1 MVAKTETEVSNKLDT
16 FKLVIAVMIL
26 LAGIGGFYYYADVSL
41 LYRVLGLVAVVII
54 AAGIA
59 LTTST
64 GHAILSFG
72 RESRAEVRKVV
83 WPTRQETVQT
93 TLMVVVAVIILGIFL
108 WLIDMML
115 LNAVHMLTGQ
125 GG

>member
-1 MVAKTETEVSNKLDT
+1 MVAKTETEVSNKLDI
-16 FKLVIAVMIL
+16 FKLVIAVAAL
-26 LAGIGGFYYYADVSL
+26 LVGIAGFYYYADASL
-41 LYRVLGLVAVVII
+41 LYRVLGLVAMVIV

-59 LTTST
+59 LTTTT
-64 GHAILSFG
+64 GQAIVSFG
-72 RESRAEVRKVV
+72 REARAEVRKVV
-83 WPTRQETVQT
+83 WPTRQETIQT

-115 LNAVHMLTGQ
+115 LNAVQMLTGQ

>member
-1 MVAKTETEVSNKLDT
+1 MVAKTETEVSNKMDT
-16 FKLVIAVMIL
+16 FKLVMAIAIL
-26 LAGIGGFYYYADVSL
+26 LAGIAGFYYYAEHSL
-41 LYRVLGLVAVVII
+41 LYRVLGLVGLVIV

-59 LTTST
+59 FTTST

-72 RESRAEVRKVV
+72 REARTEVRKVV

-115 LNAVHMLTGQ
+115 LNAVQMLTGR

>member
-1 MVAKTETEVSNKLDT
+1 MVAKTETEVSNKMDT
-16 FKLVIAVMIL
+16 FKLVMAIAIL
-26 LAGIGGFYYYADVSL
+26 LGGIAGFYYYAEESL
-41 LYRVLGLVAVVII
+41 LYRVLGLVGLVIV

-59 LTTST
+59 FTTST

-72 RESRAEVRKVV
+72 REARTEVRKIV

-115 LNAVHMLTGQ
+115 LNAVQMLTGR

>member
-16 FKLVIAVMIL
+16 FKLVIAIVIL
-26 LAGIGGFYYYADVSL
+26 LAGIGGFYYYVDESL
-41 LYRVLGLVAVVII
+41 LYRVLGLVAIVMV

-59 LTTST
+59 ITTST

-93 TLMVVVAVIILGIFL
+93 TLMVVVAVIMLGIFL

-115 LNAVHMLTGQ
+115 LKAVQILTGQ

>member
-1 MVAKTETEVSNKLDT
+1 MVAKTETEVSNKMDT
-16 FKLVIAVMIL
+16 FKLVLAIAIL
-26 LAGIGGFYYYADVSL
+26 LAGIAGFYYYAEESL
-41 LYRVLGLVAVVII
+41 LYRVLGLVGLVIV

-59 LTTST
+59 FTTST

-72 RESRAEVRKVV
+72 REARTEVRKVV

-108 WLIDMML
+108 WLVDMML
-115 LNAVHMLTGQ
+115 LNAVQLLTGR
-125 GG
+125 GD

>member
-1 MVAKTETEVSNKLDT
+1 MVAKAETEVSNKLDT
-16 FKLVIAVMIL
+16 FKLVIAIAIL
-26 LAGIGGFYYYADVSL
+26 LAGIGGFYYYVDASL
-41 LYRVLGLVAVVII
+41 LYRVLGLVAVVMV

-59 LTTST
+59 FTTST

-72 RESRAEVRKVV
+72 REARAEVRKVV

-108 WLIDMML
+108 WLVDMML
-115 LNAVHMLTGQ
+115 LSAVQMLTGQ

>member
-1 MVAKTETEVSNKLDT
+1 MVAKAETEVSNKMDT
-16 FKLVIAVMIL
+16 FKLVLAIALL
-26 LAGIGGFYYYADVSL
+26 LAGIGGFYWYADASL
-41 LYRVLGLVAVVII
+41 LYRVLGLVGVAIVAV
-54 AAGIA
+54 GIA
-59 LTTST
+59 FTTAT

-72 RESRAEVRKVV
+72 REARAEVRKVV

-108 WLIDMML
+108 WLVDMLL
-115 LNAVHMLTGQ
+115 LNAVQLLTGQ

>member
-16 FKLVIAVMIL
+16 FKLVIAIAVL
-26 LAGIGGFYYYADVSL
+26 LVGIGGFYYYADASL
-41 LYRVLGLVAVVII
+41 LYRVLGLVALAIVAV
-54 AAGIA
+54 GVA
-59 LTTST
+59 LTTGT
-64 GHAILSFG
+64 GRAIVSFG
-72 RESRAEVRKVV
+72 HEARTEVRKVV

-115 LNAVHMLTGQ
+115 LKAVQMLTGQ

>member
-1 MVAKTETEVSNKLDT
+1 MVAKTETEVSNKMDT
-16 FKLVIAVMIL
+16 FKLVMAIAIL
-26 LAGIGGFYYYADVSL
+26 LAGIAGFYYYAEQSL
-41 LYRVLGLVAVVII
+41 LYRVLGLVGLVIV

-59 LTTST
+59 FTTST

-72 RESRAEVRKVV
+72 REARTEVRKVV

-115 LNAVHMLTGQ
+115 LNAVQMLTGR

>member
-1 MVAKTETEVSNKLDT
+1 MVAKTETEVSNKMDT
-16 FKLVIAVMIL
+16 FKLVMAIAIL
-26 LAGIGGFYYYADVSL
+26 LAGIAGFYYYAEESL
-41 LYRVLGLVAVVII
+41 LYRVLGLVGLVVV

-59 LTTST
+59 FTTST

-72 RESRAEVRKVV
+72 REARAEVRKVV

-115 LNAVHMLTGQ
+115 LNAVQLLTGQ

>member
-1 MVAKTETEVSNKLDT
+1 MVAKTETEVSNKLDI
-16 FKLVIAVMIL
+16 FKLVIAIAVL
-26 LAGIGGFYYYADVSL
+26 LVGIAGFYYYADASL
-41 LYRVLGLVAVVII
+41 LYRVLGLVALAII

-64 GHAILSFG
+64 GQAIVSFG
-72 RESRAEVRKVV
+72 REARAEVRKVV
-83 WPTRQETVQT
+83 WPTRQETIQT

-115 LNAVHMLTGQ
+115 LNAVQVLTGQ
-125 GG
+125 EG

>member
-1 MVAKTETEVSNKLDT
+1 MVAKTDTEVSNKLDT
-16 FKLVIAVMIL
+16 FKLVLAIAVL
-26 LAGIGGFYYYADVSL
+26 LVGIGGFYYYADASL
-41 LYRVLGLVAVVII
+41 LYRVLGLVAMAIVAV
-54 AAGIA
+54 GIA
-59 LTTST
+59 LTTGT
-64 GHAILSFG
+64 GRAIVSFG
-72 RESRAEVRKVV
+72 REARAEVRKVV

-115 LNAVHMLTGQ
+115 LKAVQMLTGQ

>member
-1 MVAKTETEVSNKLDT
+1 V
-16 FKLVIAVMIL
+16 IL
-26 LAGIGGFYYYADVSL
+26 LAGIGGFYYYADASL
-41 LYRVLGLVAVVII
+41 LYRVLGLVAIVIV

-59 LTTST
+59 FTTST
-64 GHAILSFG
+64 GQAILSFG

-115 LNAVHMLTGQ
+115 LNAVQMLTGQ

>member
-1 MVAKTETEVSNKLDT
+1 MVAKAETEVSNKLDT
-16 FKLVIAVMIL
+16 FKLVIAIAIL
-26 LAGIGGFYYYADVSL
+26 LAGIGGFYYYVDASL
-41 LYRVLGLVAVVII
+41 LYRVLGLVGVVMVAV
-54 AAGIA
+54 GIA
-59 LTTST
+59 LTTGT

-72 RESRAEVRKVV
+72 REARAEVRKVV

-115 LNAVHMLTGQ
+115 LSGVQLLTGQ

>member
-1 MVAKTETEVSNKLDT
+1 MVAKTETDVSNKLDT
-16 FKLVIAVMIL
+16 FKLVIAIAVL
-26 LAGIGGFYYYADVSL
+26 LAGIGGFYYYAEISL
-41 LYRVLGLVAVVII
+41 LYRVLGLVAIVIV

-59 LTTST
+59 FTTST

-115 LNAVHMLTGQ
+115 LNAVQMLTGQ